1 MKLAVALLVAA
12 TGGSPSLAARTRHA
26 PAAAPEPALRIEL
39 ARLRVRD
46 VDAKRFESAL
56 ALRLPDVKLAPHDR
70 PAPAIGDG
78 VLAVFVD
85 IGRAPTSDA
94 FALTIVVSDGRAYD
108 RVVAVEPGTPDDDVT
123 RLLASHVG
131 NLVSGIEA
139 GTARPDRENVPMPVA
154 PIAPVEPPRCP
165 APPAAKPCPEP
176 PKTATP
182 KPPPNVE
189 LGVDGAAVAI
199 VGLGR
204 PGDSDRFAAWG
215 GGTGLR
221 VRHRSGATVLVDVRV
236 SGRALPFDLRMVRA
250 RVALGLGYVLR
261 VRSFELESAVAF
273 TVEPWFLR
281 HDGAASSFAD
291 RNGSGRDAKPMLGGF
306 VRLVP
311 GHVFR
316 VKEDVQLRVGPRF
329 ELGASSALG
338 DRGRVAQLQI
348 VQDDARVEAGR
359 VGGIELALGLD
370 VTLWL
375 GLRRREASRSRAR

>member
-26 PAAAPEPALRIEL
+26 PAAAPEAAPRIEL

-46 VDAKRFESAL
+46 VDAQGLEAAL
-56 ALRLPDVKLAPHDR
+56 ALRLPDVKLVPHDR
-70 PAPAIGDG
+70 QAPAVAADA
-78 VLAVFVD
+78 LAVFVD
-85 IGRAPTSDA
+85 VGRAPTPDA

-108 RVVAVEPGTPDDDVT
+108 RVIAVEPGAPDDDVT

-154 PIAPVEPPRCP
+154 PVEPVEPPRCP
-165 APPAAKPCPEP
+165 TPPPAKPCPERAEP
-176 PKTATP
+176 TTP
-182 KPPPNVE
+182 VPPPNIE
-189 LGVDGAAVAI
+189 LGVDGTAVATI
-199 VGLGR
+199 GLGR

-215 GGTGLR
+215 GGTGLHL
-221 VRHRSGATVLVDVRV
+221 RHRSGASVLVDVRV

-250 RVALGLGYVLR
+250 RVALGVGYVLR
-261 VRSFELESAVAF
+261 VRSFELESTVAF

-316 VKEDVQLRVGPRF
+316 LKEDLHLRIGPRF

-348 VQDDARVEAGR
+348 VRDDTRVEAGR
-359 VGGIELALGLD
+359 VGGVELSLGLD
-370 VTLWL
+370 VTLWM
-375 GLRRREASRSRAR
+375 GLRRRSASRPRAR